1 MNTNELYKEYA
12 RVIKMCEGTELEDTP
27 WQCVKLD
34 NIELAAQH
42 GHPKFDDIPKNYK
55 FAVAVLEGR
64 PVFENDIVYRVG
76 DGFEVFVERLIH
88 DKNDRWQIKIEVNNN
103 PALWTQNMFRQ
114 CFTWTRPTPK
124 RTFTL
129 NGVELPCPDPGLD
142 PLVNGFSMG
151 IEINGYGESFAYASH
166 DDAEKVFKYLKNL
179 LTEARDKP

>member
-55 FAVAVLEGR
+55 FAVAVLEGM

-124 RTFTL
+124 RTFEL
-129 NGVELPCPDPGLD
+129 NGVELPCPIDYTTIKREGRPTLKIGND
-142 PLVNGFSMG
+142 YFCFRTENDKRKVSEFISG
-151 IEINGYGESFAYASH
+151 I
-166 DDAEKVFKYLKNL
+166 
-179 LTEARDKP
+179 LTEARDKL